1 MEPIANSET
10 LWLKVLRDMAF
21 SDKPRVVFQAGS
33 LHLDYMLDRLS
44 REEHEDLI
52 GAGMFARYSMGQA
65 TSLAKT
71 ACELGK
77 EVEFTFVID
86 DQGMK
91 QESSS
96 HDPHR
101 VRNAFYKGHSGAN
114 AELWGFHRYT
124 LTQEGFAEKDV
135 IRHDH
140 GKPGRRDC
148 LYFSE
153 LVLRAQGDQTIENGC
168 ARAYVKYA
176 GLVTDDKTHLVSF
189 VPAACRHA
197 VADIALD
204 QHLRGISASHVFL
217 NTETREHRGVK
228 VPSGFFLGPDVG
240 YRKD

>member
-52 GAGMFARYSMGQA
+52 GAGMFARYSMAQA

-71 ACELGK
+71 ACELWK

-153 LVLRAQGDQTIENGC
+153 LVLRAQGDQT
-168 ARAYVKYA
+168 
-176 GLVTDDKTHLVSF
+176 HLVSF
-189 VPAACRHA
+189 VPGACRHA

-240 YRKD
+240 YH